1 MRPTIFRSVGAASC
15 VVVGVG
21 GAGAALGQER
31 AIQATV
37 SVEQCLQATARALGA
52 DGEFN
57 VYVDA
62 ASGDLML
69 VNFEYW
75 EIGRPGVDN
84 GDGN

>member
-1 MRPTIFRSVGAASC
+1 VEEVKRLLLSTGGAAYE
-15 VVVGVG
+15 VD
-21 GAGAALGQER
+21 
-31 AIQATV
+31 
-37 SVEQCLQATARALGA
+37 VEIPGA